1 MNYGTRAAL
10 LVIHKNKAIDC
21 GLKLNKI
28 NFVYWSNVNN

>member
-21 GLKLNKI
+21 CLKLNKI
-28 NFVYWSNVNN
+28 NKQTNKPKV